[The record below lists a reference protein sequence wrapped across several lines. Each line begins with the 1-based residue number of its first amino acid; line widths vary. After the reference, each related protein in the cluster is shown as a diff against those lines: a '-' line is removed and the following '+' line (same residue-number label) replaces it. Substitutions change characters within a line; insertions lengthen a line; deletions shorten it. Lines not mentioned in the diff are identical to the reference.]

1 MAGTRRKVKLVQR
14 ACWELPV
21 QSMPLS
27 AGYMKAMVDSDSAL
41 KSELDVE
48 LANFHKGHA
57 PFEMVSE
64 IVYGDTPDV
73 LAFSVMGWNYRQCCI
88 VAEAYRQAKP
98 DGWVIFGGPHTSY
111 NPGPVFAKAPQ
122 VDVIVNGE
130 GEATFHE
137 LMTEF
142 AKGTSVHELDHVLG
156 ISFRR
161 PDGEIVTTPD
171 RPLIQDLDAIPSP
184 FLSGALP
191 LLDGSGRFLYDVA
204 LMESNRGCPY
214 KCSFCFWGQGIG
226 QKPRCFSIERLAAE
240 VELFARLGVVDIVL
254 CDANFAMLKQD
265 EEFVE
270 LLVKCR
276 EKYGFPRNFE
286 ANWAKNKNR
295 RFYGIARRMKA
306 AGLTGSFSLALQS
319 LNMEALTSLQRRNM
333 KINEFEDLAQWLFG
347 EGFDSYIELVWG
359 CPGETYDSFIEGY
372 DRVSRFVSKVAT
384 YSLHLIPNTDYYR
397 EREKYGIKTVRDDDE
412 DYEIVVSTNTM
423 TFDDNRRMLQFMF
436 WSRVVAEHMLLRY
449 IWAPLRKLAGI
460 TQSQVLLSLDGWF
473 QRQTSEAAGRIQA
486 HRDRFVLDYLQSAV
500 QGAVGAIMADPMV
513 PSLLRQWW
521 SEEIEPRIPEEH
533 RSFLSEVIRY
543 DLLTR
548 PIVGG
553 QRPEDEAV
561 EGFEIVPFDGER
573 FYRALEPVGFDYD
586 VPAIVQQ
593 FKQDGIIDPRP
604 APRRVT
610 LYYKVGFSRVSDNHE
625 FLSQFVGK
633 TLEQVRAVSREELE
647 VRKVEGED
655 ALRIVEEA
663 IGRYDRAAELESVAA
678 RSAPRPRVRYSQT
691 QRPPSFSQ

>member
-1 MAGTRRKVKLVQR
+1 
-14 ACWELPV
+14 
-21 QSMPLS
+21 MPLS
-27 AGYMKAMVDSDSAL
+27 AGYMKAMVDSDPAL
-41 KSELDVE
+41 RSELDVE
-48 LANFHKGHA
+48 IANFHKGHA
-57 PFEMVSE
+57 PFEMVSD
-64 IVYGDTPDV
+64 IVYREMPDV

-88 VAEAYRQAKP
+88 VAEAYRQANP
-98 DGWVIFGGPHTSY
+98 NGWVIFGGPHTSY
-111 NPGPVFAKAPQ
+111 NPGPVFAKAPS

-130 GEATFHE
+130 GELTFHE

-156 ISFRR
+156 ISFKR
-161 PDGEIVTTPD
+161 PDGEIVTTTD
-171 RPLIQDLDAIPSP
+171 RPLIQHLDTIPSP
-184 FLSGALP
+184 FLTGALP

-226 QKPRCFSIERLAAE
+226 QKPRSFSVERLEAE
-240 VELFARLGVVDIVL
+240 LELFARLGIVDIVL

-276 EKYGFPRNFE
+276 DKYGFPRNFE
-286 ANWAKNKNR
+286 ANWAKNKNK
-295 RFYGIARRMKA
+295 RFYDIARRMKE

-319 LNMEALTSLQRRNM
+319 LNIEALTTLQRKNM
-333 KINEFEDLAQWLFG
+333 KINDFEDLAQWLFE

-449 IWAPLRKLAGI
+449 IWAPLRAIVGI

-473 QRQTSEAAGRIQA
+473 QRQTSDAARRIQV
-486 HRDRFVLDYLQSAV
+486 HRDRFVRDYLQTAV
-500 QGAVGAIMADPMV
+500 QGAVGVIMADPAV
-513 PSLLRQWW
+513 PEMLLQWW
-521 SEEIEPRIPEEH
+521 NEEIEPKIPVEH
-533 RSFLSEVIRY
+533 RPFFSDVIRY

-548 PIVGG
+548 PIVSG
-553 QRPEDEAV
+553 QRPEEEAV
-561 EGFEIVPFDGER
+561 DGFEIVPFNGER
-573 FYRALEPVGFDYD
+573 FYRSVEPVEFDYD
-586 VPAIVQQ
+586 VPSIVQQ
-593 FKQDGIIDPRP
+593 FKRDGVIDPQP
-604 APRRVT
+604 SPLEAT
-610 LYYKVGFSRVSDNHE
+610 LYYKVGFSRASDNHE
-625 FLSQFVGK
+625 FFSQFVGK
-633 TLEQVRAVSREELE
+633 TMEQLQELAREEIELRSIE
-647 VRKVEGED
+647 GDEAFDIIHQAIEKYDHNAELRAISTKAALKRAGKAAVPVEGNV
-655 ALRIVEEA
+655 LPI
-663 IGRYDRAAELESVAA
+663 IS
-678 RSAPRPRVRYSQT
+678 
-691 QRPPSFSQ
+691 